1 VNKVFVLLLALA
13 GLAVLVPDTREQ
25 IMQLVGKI
33 GSGGQQRTA
42 QHALKFIASDIRQAA
57 AETGAYPVPGTL
69 RAWLEQRGRGG
80 EDPWGSSYYFEMSAD
95 SFVVGSPGPDSR
107 VRTRDDLRLA
117 ERRLVAKPGVLI
129 IDQQPTPPPSS
140 AKRTA
145 ISKVKEAAER

>member
-1 VNKVFVLLLALA
+1 VNKVFVLVLALA
-13 GLAVLVPDTREQ
+13 GLAVLVPNTREQ
-25 IMQLVGKI
+25 ITQLVGKI

-57 AETGAYPVPGTL
+57 AETGAYPASGAL

-80 EDPWGSSYYFEMSAD
+80 EDPWGSSYYFELSAD

-107 VRTRDDLRLA
+107 LRTDDDLRLA
-117 ERRLVAKPGVLI
+117 ERRLVAKPGVMI
-129 IDQQPTPPPSS
+129 IDHQPTPPPSS

-145 ISKVKEAAER
+145 ITKIREAGER